1 MATKKIKPFDL
12 ANYTFIALFS
22 VLCILPMLLVLM
34 VSLTDEA
41 SIKQFGY
48 QLIPDKFS
56 FDAYKLLLFG
66 NTPLYRSYMISII
79 ITVVGTTAAVLM
91 TGMAGYTLSAKHVKY
106 RNQLAIFFFITMV
119 FNTGL
124 VPWYLINLQLGL
136 KNTIFAL
143 IIPSLIFNPFNLFL
157 VRNYMSQIPVSLTE
171 AAKIDGA
178 SDFYIAFRIY
188 FPLCMPVLATIT
200 LFYGIG
206 YWNNWFNAIMLVDD
220 QQLYPLQYLLFKL
233 NSEINMIQQMQSSG
247 VLSGT
252 GTMPQE
258 SVKMA
263 TAILTIGP
271 VVLFYPFLQRYFIKG
286 LLIGSVKG

>member
-1 MATKKIKPFDL
+1 MKKPKLFDL
-12 ANYTFIALFS
+12 VNYTFIALFS
-22 VLCILPMLLVLM
+22 ILCILPMLLVLM
-34 VSLTDEA
+34 VSFTDEA

-48 QLIPDKFS
+48 QLIPDKLS

-66 NTPLYRSYMISII
+66 NTPLYRSYMISIF
-79 ITVVGTTAAVLM
+79 ITIVGTTAAVLM
-91 TGMAGYTLSAKHVKY
+91 TGMAGYTLSAKHAKY
-106 RNQLAIFFFITMV
+106 RNHLAIFFFITMV

-178 SDFYIAFRIY
+178 TDFYIAFRIF

-206 YWNNWFNAIMLVDD
+206 YWNNWFNAIMLVDN

>member
-1 MATKKIKPFDL
+1 MKKHKLFDL
-12 ANYTFIALFS
+12 VNYTFIALFS
-22 VLCILPMLLVLM
+22 ILCILPMLLVLM
-34 VSLTDEA
+34 VSFTDEA

-48 QLIPDKFS
+48 QLIPDKLS

-66 NTPLYRSYMISII
+66 NTPLYRSYMISIF
-79 ITVVGTTAAVLM
+79 ITIVGTTAAVLM
-91 TGMAGYTLSAKHVKY
+91 TGMAGYTLSAKHAKY
-106 RNQLAIFFFITMV
+106 RNHLAIFFFITMV

-178 SDFYIAFRIY
+178 TDFYIAFRIF

-206 YWNNWFNAIMLVDD
+206 YWNNWFNAIMLVDN

>member
-1 MATKKIKPFDL
+1 MKKPKLFDL

-22 VLCILPMLLVLM
+22 ILCILPMLLVLM
-34 VSLTDEA
+34 VSFTDEA

-48 QLIPDKFS
+48 QLIPDKLS

-66 NTPLYRSYMISII
+66 NTPLYRSYMISIF
-79 ITVVGTTAAVLM
+79 ITIVGTTAAVLM
-91 TGMAGYTLSAKHVKY
+91 TGMAGYTLSAKHAKY
-106 RNQLAIFFFITMV
+106 RNHLAIFFFITMV

-178 SDFYIAFRIY
+178 TDFYIAFRIF

-206 YWNNWFNAIMLVDD
+206 YWNNWFNAIMLVDN